1 MIERFLLLTLIVVLL
16 VACGGGQTAVSN
28 PATTANEAN
37 EPEVMEQVAPG
48 VDVSFDRAAGLPET
62 PPDLTGAILQ
72 WDGNHLQVGE
82 GPVDARAD
90 DANGVI
96 VTHEGPEVTVSWG
109 EETKLFQDVTDL
121 RAAEQTQGN
130 RSLRLQQ
137 MVQPL
142 TQPNKDAPF
151 VSIWGTRDANE
162 LVADVV
168 VFQER
173 P

>member
-1 MIERFLLLTLIVVLL
+1 MKRLLFLTLIVVLL
-16 VACGGGQTAVSN
+16 VACGGGQTAVSRSG
-28 PATTANEAN
+28 ATANEAN
-37 EPEVMEQVAPG
+37 EPEVMEEVAPG
-48 VDVSFDRAAGLPET
+48 VDVSFDRAAGLPDAS
-62 PPDLTGAILQ
+62 PDLTGAVLQ
-72 WDGNHLQVGE
+72 WDGDRLQVGE

-90 DANGVI
+90 GANGVV

-109 EETKLFQDVTDL
+109 AETKFFQDVTDL

-130 RSLRLQQ
+130 SSLRLQQ
-137 MVQPL
+137 MVAPL
-142 TQPNKDAPF
+142 AQPNEDALF
-151 VSIWGTRDANE
+151 VSIWGTREANE